1 MAARVGR
8 FASVARRAG
17 AEAPAT
23 GFFGTTGWVLCPH
36 APEQYNAPR
45 AHIAAITN
53 APTRIIITRNVTPS
67 SSGTGTTM
75 SGTPQLQ
82 MQHLFMIW
90 YGTCATI
97 TIEARFAA
105 IHALVARLP
114 ITVLLV
120 LARYTASS
128 WSSKLIPT
136 VGATRLAAGAGNVW
150 QGDNGSPT
158 YGTHGHSPQR
168 TTSMDPN
175 TWNSQASSRHT
186 NGTRGRR

>member
-1 MAARVGR
+1 
-8 FASVARRAG
+8 
-17 AEAPAT
+17 
-23 GFFGTTGWVLCPH
+23 
-36 APEQYNAPR
+36 
-45 AHIAAITN
+45 
-53 APTRIIITRNVTPS
+53 
-67 SSGTGTTM
+67 M